1 MSINEAL
8 NILGL
13 NSNFREKEDINNKY
27 YKYNTE
33 YNYNYNIKYDYDYIN
48 YKKIKY
54 W

>member
-13 NSNFREKEDINNKY
+13 NSNLREKGDINNKY

-54 W
+54 